1 MTTPDEEITGYG
13 GLGKTGPDV
22 TSHTDTKTTSDSVAQ
37 AAADDVRAKARQA
50 TEEVKAQ
57 GKSQLDGYRETAADE
72 IEKVAHSAEAA
83 ARELEG
89 QDTLGLSG
97 YVSDMAQG
105 MVRLSDNLRGK
116 SVDELFQDVNRLA
129 RDNPTLFIVGSIALG
144 FGLTRFAKA
153 SGRRAEDG
161 SRHHG
166 HSSAVAT
173 SNQAFGS
180 HRSPSQHELNERLTT
195 GEPGTIGSISN
206 AGVSSTAR
214 TAPGTTGAGMGTA
227 GSSAPQAGRNGKGT
241 DGGLYP

>member
-13 GLGKTGPDV
+13 GMGKASPD
-22 TSHTDTKTTSDSVAQ
+22 TQSHADNTASSDSAVH
-37 AAADDVRAKARQA
+37 AAADDVRATARQA
-50 TEEVKAQ
+50 TEEIKAQ

-105 MVRLSDNLRGK
+105 MVRFADNLRGK

-129 RDNPTLFIVGSIALG
+129 RDNPALFIAGSVALG

-153 SGRRAEDG
+153 SARHTEDQHRHSESASG
-161 SRHHG
+161 TASSTTRSASRQASEQH
-166 HSSAVAT
+166 AL
-173 SNQAFGS
+173 NQ
-180 HRSPSQHELNERLTT
+180 RLAT
-195 GEPGTIGSISN
+195 GEPGSIGSISN
-206 AGVSSTAR
+206 AGVSSTTP
-214 TAPGTTGAGMGTA
+214 TAGTGAT
-227 GSSAPQAGRNGKGT
+227 GSATSQVGRNGNDT
-241 DGGLYP
+241 DGGLFP

>member
-13 GLGKTGPDV
+13 GMGKTSPDISSRPDN
-22 TSHTDTKTTSDSVAQ
+22 TATSDSVAHTT
-37 AAADDVRAKARQA
+37 ADDVRATARQA
-50 TEEVKAQ
+50 TEEIKAK

-89 QDTLGLSG
+89 EDTLGLSG

-105 MVRLSDNLRGK
+105 MVRLADNLRGK

-129 RDNPTLFIVGSIALG
+129 RDNPTLFIAGSVALG

-153 SGRRAEDG
+153 SARHSEDDYRHPSTSSDVASSTANSA
-161 SRHHG
+161 SR
-166 HSSAVAT
+166 
-173 SNQAFGS
+173 QA
-180 HRSPSQHELNERLTT
+180 REQHELNQKLDT
-195 GEPGTIGSISN
+195 GEPGTVGSISN
-206 AGVSSTAR
+206 AGVTSTTTQA
-214 TAPGTTGAGMGTA
+214 TGIGTTGSVT
-227 GSSAPQAGRNGKGT
+227 SQVGRNGEDT